1 MKTFEKWFEDNYNE
15 EMPEGC
21 ISYGWFAKHGLPM
34 IVRCTCCDSTMALPS
49 AIVAEDGSIYC
60 PSCAEGCVEGE
71 EE

>member
-15 EMPEGC
+15 KMPEGC
-21 ISYGWFAKHGLPM
+21 FSLGWFAVRGLPAV
-34 IVRCTCCDSTMALPS
+34 VRCTCCDSTMPLPNS
-49 AIVAEDGSIYC
+49 IVAEDGHLYC